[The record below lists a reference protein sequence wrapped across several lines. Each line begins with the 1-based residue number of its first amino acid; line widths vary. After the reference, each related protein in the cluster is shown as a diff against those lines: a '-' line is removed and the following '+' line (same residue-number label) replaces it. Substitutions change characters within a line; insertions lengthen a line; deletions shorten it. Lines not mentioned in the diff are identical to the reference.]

1 MESNVFT
8 TNVMSLSISCRD
20 VTHQKKCYSMQV
32 ILQKLGTSFLK
43 KYHVNVHEWRFLLRV
58 LTDKSV
64 QRVQNSEMNAYF
76 LAEISHAY
84 VDGDVSARFSK
95 PFAQRC

>member
-1 MESNVFT
+1 MP
-8 TNVMSLSISCRD
+8 LSITCRD
-20 VTHQKKCYSMQV
+20 DTHQKKMQFHAGDTSKTE
-32 ILQKLGTSFLK
+32 KLGYIVLK
-43 KYHVNVHEWRFLLRV
+43 KKNHVNVHEWRFLLRV

-64 QRVQNSEMNAYF
+64 QRVQNSEINAYF

-84 VDGDVSARFSK
+84 VDGDVSAHFSK

>member
-1 MESNVFT
+1 MP
-8 TNVMSLSISCRD
+8 LSMSCRD
-20 VTHQKKCYSMQV
+20 DTHQKKVQFHAGDTSKTE
-32 ILQKLGTSFLK
+32 KLGYIILK
-43 KYHVNVHEWRFLLRV
+43 KNHVNVHEWRFLLRV

-64 QRVQNSEMNAYF
+64 QRVQNSEINAYF

-84 VDGDVSARFSK
+84 VECDVSAHFSK

>member
-1 MESNVFT
+1 
-8 TNVMSLSISCRD
+8 MSLSISCRD
-20 VTHQKKCYSMQV
+20 YTHQKKMQFHAGDTSKTE
-32 ILQKLGTSFLK
+32 KLGYIVLK
-43 KYHVNVHEWRFLLRV
+43 KKQQHVNVHEWRFLLRV

-64 QRVQNSEMNAYF
+64 QRVQNREINAYF
-76 LAEISHAY
+76 LSEISHAY